1 METPEVSD
9 KVKMQVGALKFL
21 YEIELLDDPNLLN
34 NLKLN
39 ILAVSK
45 RIRETE
51 ILSLHRFERKEM
63 LIFIDLTWW
72 GRKFES
78 ERILSDVEGV
88 ISKLLPNFKLRVT
101 QDKKILDAAV
111 KNVHD
116 FFEPKK
122 KKEKTA

>member
-1 METPEVSD
+1 VTKPEVSD

-21 YEIELLDDPNLLN
+21 YEIELLDDPNLTN

-63 LIFIDLTWW
+63 LIYVDLSWW

-78 ERILSDVEGV
+78 ERILSDVERV
-88 ISKLLPNFKLRVT
+88 VTELLPNFKLRVT
-101 QDKKILDAAV
+101 QDKKVLDAAV

-122 KKEKTA
+122 KGETA